1 MDRART
7 AVFIE
12 PAQWGVRPG
21 GLLGS
26 GFTAART
33 IGKDDHPE
41 AGFGDIPHRFLKTDH
56 PGKALRALLIE
67 NQREG
72 HDVWVF
78 YTDRAPRNAAS
89 CPMPFRASLASIVG
103 VRDESHSPP
112 LIAPYEPRDL
122 TLLPWEALRFV
133 DFEKLEWNPRE
144 DYLQTY
150 ADWINRRGYSPYLLS
165 VPDDDSPH
173 ANFADFLIDSGVLEK
188 ETRPF
193 HQCKILAEIKRQPIP
208 RDRSLSLLVDLS
220 HFRNGYN
227 GTMEYGRNLFQGM
240 LAELGSSPFS
250 RLEAVGEA
258 RHLEFHGISREHLID
273 PTDRTIFDVCFR
285 PYQLDDSRSFSHL
298 VLRARRYV
306 ISQLDAI
313 GSRCDYIYESGMR
326 FVQRLGLEAADGV
339 VFISEYGLRDALE
352 FFDAAPGKKPLR
364 AILLGMEEATPIGGK
379 GPSGRSSILVVGSWR
394 YDHKMLHPVLDAVRK
409 LSAAGGLDVH
419 FHFLADLSGE
429 ASLPACVRY
438 HTHDQTPAE
447 LDRLFASVDGFIFP
461 SVYEGFGLPI
471 AHAFRF
477 GKPLLA
483 ADSEVNREIVT
494 AYGGSGV
501 TFFDQEADLADEI
514 LRFIDAP
521 PEGNRPANP
530 RDWRQVA
537 RETLEF
543 LAECARAVPAD
554 SETRRLAR
562 EALLMHECRS
572 GRLPDKAVVGKASTS
587 APGGGAGQSQP
598 PLQAIRPTTK
608 TILPRSLAD
617 TWIRSQD
624 RLPAPV
630 VRILRAIRKR
640 LPEGK

>member
-12 PAQWGVRPG
+12 PAHWGVRPG
-21 GLLGS
+21 DLLGS

-33 IGKDDHPE
+33 IGKE
-41 AGFGDIPHRFLKTDH
+41 EQAEGGFGDLPHRFLKTDH

-67 NQREG
+67 NQKAG
-72 HDVWVF
+72 NDVWVF
-78 YTDRAPRNAAS
+78 HSDAVSGVTGAPS
-89 CPMPFRASLASIVG
+89 IPFRASLVSVVG

-112 LIAPYEPRDL
+112 LIAPWEPREL

-144 DYLQTY
+144 DYLRTY
-150 ADWINRRGYSPYLLS
+150 ADWINRRGYSPYLCP
-165 VPDDDSPH
+165 VRDEDSPH
-173 ANFADFLIDSGVLEK
+173 ANFADFLIGSGLLDK

-193 HQCKILAEIKRQPIP
+193 HRHKILTAIKSQPIP
-208 RDRSLSLLVDLS
+208 SDRPLSLLVDLT

-240 LAELGSSPFS
+240 LAELGSSPFG
-250 RLEAVGEA
+250 RLKAVGEA
-258 RHLEFHGISREHLID
+258 RHMEFHGISSEHLID
-273 PTDRTIFDVCFR
+273 PTDRTVFDVCFR

-298 VLRARRYV
+298 VFRSRRYV

-326 FVQRLGLEAADGV
+326 FVQRMGMEAADGV
-339 VFISEYGLRDALE
+339 VFISDYGLRDALE
-352 FFDAAPGKKPLR
+352 FFDLQDAEKPLR
-364 AILLGMEEATPIGGK
+364 AILLGMEKPPPDVGE
-379 GPSGRSSILVVGSWR
+379 GPSGRRSWLAVGSWR
-394 YDHKMLHPVLDAVRK
+394 YDHKMLRPVLDAVRK
-409 LSAAGGLDVH
+409 LSAAGGLDVD

-438 HTHDQTPAE
+438 HTHDQTPVE

-477 GKPLLA
+477 GKPVLA
-483 ADSEVNREIVT
+483 ADSEVNREIAA

-501 TFFDQEADLADEI
+501 TFYDREASLPDEI
-514 LRFIDAP
+514 LRFIDAAP
-521 PEGNRPANP
+521 VVNRPSNP

-543 LAECARAVPAD
+543 LAECAHAVPAD

-562 EALLMHECRS
+562 EALLMHECRN
-572 GRLPDKAVVGKASTS
+572 GRLPDKAIVERASTS
-587 APGGGAGQSQP
+587 AAGGGSGQSHPPPQP
-598 PLQAIRPTTK
+598 VIPTTK

-617 TWIRSQD
+617 SWIRSQD
-624 RLPAPV
+624 RLPARV